1 MNKKISTAL
10 ISLIAS
16 FLLTLGKGIIGFA
29 TSSLG
34 IISEAI
40 HSLLDFFATLMTL
53 IAVTK
58 SSKPPDEE
66 HTFGHGKIESVSAL
80 FETLLLIFTSFW
92 IIYEAINRMISTRVE
107 VTVNIWSYTII
118 VSSIIIDFWRSNAL
132 YKTAKETKSSALE
145 ADALHFS
152 SDMGSSLVVL
162 IGLFST
168 QIGFRQADSIA
179 AFVVSLIV
187 IFTSIKLAIKS
198 INTLIDTVPKGAVVK
213 IDREARQV
221 EGVLNVYD
229 IKVREAGET
238 HFIEMKVAINSRLPL
253 SEVHR
258 ITSDVETK
266 ILKLFS
272 NAQIIIHPEPSPK
285 EEGIY
290 EYALRI
296 SESFGARLHDFT
308 LLETSK
314 GIEISIHLEWNGETF
329 FADAWEKTKIIKEKI
344 TNKFGETTSVFV
356 HFEPSM
362 EKIKQLTQTVNKNL
376 EEKIKMVIN
385 QFQNPLNKANFSII
399 QSEGKVH
406 IHLTFPV
413 DPSKTIEEIHK
424 LSSFFENEISKIS
437 PEFSHTIAQ
446 PVPEKEFFE
455 K

>member
-10 ISLIAS
+10 VSLFAS
-16 FLLTLGKGIIGFA
+16 LFLTLGKGIIGFA

-53 IAVTK
+53 IAVTN

-80 FETLLLIFTSFW
+80 FETLLLIFTSMW
-92 IIYEAINRMISTRVE
+92 IIYEAINRMISTKVE

-118 VSSIIIDFWRSNAL
+118 VSSVIVDFWRSSAL

-179 AFVVSLIV
+179 ALVVSLIV
-187 IFTSIKLAIKS
+187 IFISIKLAIKS

-213 IDREARQV
+213 IYREARKV
-221 EGVLNVYD
+221 EGVLDVYD

-238 HFIEMKVAINSRLPL
+238 YFIEMKVTINSKLPL
-253 SEVHR
+253 NEVHR

-272 NAQIIIHPEPSPK
+272 NAQIIIHPEPPQK

-290 EYALRI
+290 EFALRI
-296 SESFGARLHDFT
+296 SESVGARLNDFT
-308 LLETSK
+308 LLENNK
-314 GIEISIHLEWNGETF
+314 GLEISTHLEWSGETL

-344 TNKFGETTSVFV
+344 TNKFGENTSVLV
-356 HFEPSM
+356 HFEPSR
-362 EKIKQLTQTVNKNL
+362 EKIKQLQTPNNDFL
-376 EEKIKMVIN
+376 EEKINKIIN
-385 QFQNPLNKANFSII
+385 KLQPPFNKTNFSII
-399 QSEGKVH
+399 ESQGKVH
-406 IHLTFPV
+406 IHLIFPV
-413 DPSKTIEEIHK
+413 DPSLTIEETHK
-424 LSSFFENEISKIS
+424 LSSFIENEIAKIS
-437 PEFSHTIAQ
+437 PEFSHTVAQ